1 MGPQSYGMSCCATV
15 PQELYEYLRSFKGE
29 EENHDGAHPA
39 SLVLE
44 CLGDEDVVLRCAT
57 LQAWYQ
63 DYAQLRGMPY
73 LFKPPGQDPC
83 WQIMVL
89 FFLLWGLGF
98 GPTGWS
104 TLLLQ
109 SSWQKNRTWIHRCLV
124 KQWKSRSCA
133 WSICD
138 VKSNISFLMMPF
150 PKI

>member
-63 DYAQLRGMPY
+63 EYAQLRGMPY

-83 WQIMVL
+83 
-89 FFLLWGLGF
+89 
-98 GPTGWS
+98 
-104 TLLLQ
+104 
-109 SSWQKNRTWIHRCLV
+109 
-124 KQWKSRSCA
+124 
-133 WSICD
+133 
-138 VKSNISFLMMPF
+138 
-150 PKI
+150 